1 MKTHTTLG
9 RDAIVHAEQ
18 ELGVEIEV
26 LTLAKEIAYYHHEK
40 WDGSGYPEGLAGEQI
55 PVSARLMALADVYDA
70 LISRR
75 VYKEPMTH
83 AQAVAIIA
91 PGRGKDFDP
100 AVVDAFMDIQDDFSA
115 IALAYAES
123 NADIQRKMDYIDVAL
138 R

>member
-1 MKTHTTLG
+1 
-9 RDAIVHAEQ
+9 
-18 ELGVEIEV
+18 
-26 LTLAKEIAYYHHEK
+26 
-40 WDGSGYPEGLAGEQI
+40 
-55 PVSARLMALADVYDA
+55 MALADVYDA

>member
-1 MKTHTTLG
+1 
-9 RDAIVHAEQ
+9 
-18 ELGVEIEV
+18 
-26 LTLAKEIAYYHHEK
+26 
-40 WDGSGYPEGLAGEQI
+40 
-55 PVSARLMALADVYDA
+55 
-70 LISRR
+70 
-75 VYKEPMTH
+75 
-83 AQAVAIIA
+83 VAIIA